1 MRKIL
6 WIIIFSC
13 LLSKYVYAD
22 EKIILKCKKYSDDY
36 LVIIDLDNMLFDM
49 NLLKNGIPNNFRFK
63 IDEVNEKNI
72 IASAIKKTP
81 KNEGYLKHR
90 ITITID
96 RYLGVINDE
105 AELIED
111 TRKDK
116 SGATFLFKEFFA
128 KDCEIYNLEKKF

>member
-128 KDCEIYNLEKKF
+128 KDCEKYNLEKKF